1 MPINSMFI
9 LIERLEILLLFYI
22 QTYYYN
28 ISPVYGRTK
37 NKEKNA
43 IFPPD
48 YCDDFLISRPK
59 IITF

>member
-1 MPINSMFI
+1 MFI
-9 LIERLEILLLFYI
+9 LIERLDEILLLFYI
-22 QTYYYN
+22 QTYYN
-28 ISPVYGRTK
+28 ISPVYSRTK

-59 IITF
+59 IKTF